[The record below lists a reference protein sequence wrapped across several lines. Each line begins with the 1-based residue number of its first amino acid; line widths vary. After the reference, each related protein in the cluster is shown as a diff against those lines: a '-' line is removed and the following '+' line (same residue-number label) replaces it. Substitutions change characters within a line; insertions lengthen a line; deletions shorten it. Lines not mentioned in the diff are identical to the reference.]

1 MVFLI
6 PWKQIHT
13 CLSDCGHNQEMP
25 AVNPTPKIRD
35 AERSKTAILEAATQ
49 LFAAKG
55 FEATSIA
62 EIAEK
67 AGVARGTPSYFFGN
81 KDALQGAVVAGLNA
95 RALKIVPD
103 ALERAGE
110 NPSAARLLEV
120 FIDGYLDF
128 QHQNPEFLQVIHWLS
143 RDVNPLLSLTHWNSL
158 ETMIGAV
165 MLTFKNTPLERED
178 PRQVVLTLIGMCN
191 AHLTYAHSLVGPLGF
206 AGGTPEFLETR
217 KAHLKRMMLGVL
229 YGSSAS

>member
-1 MVFLI
+1 MFLI
-6 PWKQIHT
+6 PWKQISA
-13 CLSDCGHNQEMP
+13 CLRDCGHNQEMP

-35 AERSKTAILEAATQ
+35 AERSKTVILEAATQ

-62 EIAEK
+62 EIAKK

-81 KDALQGAVVAGLNA
+81 KDALLKAVVAGLNA

-103 ALERAGE
+103 ALEQAGE

-120 FIDGYLDF
+120 FVDGYLDF
-128 QHQNPEFLQVIHWLS
+128 QYQNPEFLQVIHWLS
-143 RDVNPLLSLTHWNSL
+143 RHSNPLMSLAHWDSL

-178 PRQVVLTLIGMCN
+178 PRQVVLTIVGMCN

-206 AGGTPEFLETR
+206 EGGTPEFLEAR
-217 KAHLKRMMLGVL
+217 KAHLKRLMIGTL
-229 YGSSAS
+229 YGPRPS